1 MDKRIEAMLQ
11 HALAH
16 PVDHSPEA
24 RVKRVE
30 ANKEGVVDPF

>member
-16 PVDHSPEA
+16 PVDNSTEA
-24 RVKRVE
+24 WAKRRA
-30 ANKEGVVDPF
+30 ANKEG